1 MNRFCEVVAST
12 LRPHTPQSESPL
24 SGAALAP
31 WLLGVSPLSKSQ
43 RAIPLAAS
51 EETSERGGV
60 SPPALPKRAYA
71 QEPGGLRRPARK
83 HLTLCRVRANA
94 APLGRFPFLRRAFL
108 LMAALLLTAA
118 SADAAPPE
126 GVDREVDEAIVS
138 ALRFIAS
145 QQQPSGGWNVDSFGG
160 ETTSAASLAVMA
172 FLAAGH
178 MPDEGPYGTAITRGV
193 QYVLEH
199 QEPNGL
205 LAHRRGHGPMY
216 DHGISTLM
224 LAEVAGMV
232 PERQAEA
239 ARKGLERAT
248 RLILESQNVKKQSSQ
263 TGGWRY
269 QPASTDSDLS
279 VTGWQLLA
287 LRAAKDIGTDVPAAN
302 IDLAI
307 EYVKKCAARD
317 GRGFCYQPGG
327 GPTPVLT
334 GTGLLALTVC
344 GEDDC
349 AEVHGA
355 ADFLR
360 LRPLRYKDAWYFY
373 GVYYTTIGMYKRGG
387 DDWKQARPAL
397 FIELLANQLPDGSW
411 KAGNG
416 NELPFGRVYSTTMA
430 VLALSVE
437 YGYLPIYQR

>member
-1 MNRFCEVVAST
+1 MKSAQWWTFSRLFT
-12 LRPHTPQSESPL
+12 LHFSLFISHF
-24 SGAALAP
+24 S
-31 WLLGVSPLSKSQ
+31 
-43 RAIPLAAS
+43 
-51 EETSERGGV
+51 
-60 SPPALPKRAYA
+60 
-71 QEPGGLRRPARK
+71 
-83 HLTLCRVRANA
+83 LTLLPAH
-94 APLGRFPFLRRAFL
+94 
-108 LMAALLLTAA
+108 
-118 SADAAPPE
+118 AAPPGPAE
-126 GVDREVDEAIVS
+126 RDVDDAIVK
-138 ALRFIAS
+138 ALRFLAA
-145 QQQPSGGWNVDSFGG
+145 QQQPAGGWTVEGQGG
-160 ETTSAASLAVMA
+160 ETTAMTSLAVMS

-178 MPDEGPYGTAITRGV
+178 VPDEGPYGEAINKGV

-205 LAHRRGHGPMY
+205 LQHRRNQQQTHGLMY
-216 DHGISTLM
+216 EHGISSLM
-224 LAEVAGMV
+224 LAEVSGMV
-232 PERQAEA
+232 PERMADA
-239 ARKGLERAT
+239 TKKGLERAI
-248 RLILESQNVKKQSSQ
+248 RLILESQQVKKPGSQ
-263 TGGWRY
+263 AGGWRY
-269 QPASTDSDLS
+269 QPGSTDSDLS

-334 GTGLLALTVC
+334 GTGLLALLVC

-355 ADFLR
+355 ADYLR
-360 LRPLRYKDAWYFY
+360 VRPLRYNDAWFFY
-373 GVYYTTIGMYKRGG
+373 GVYYTTIAMYKRGG
-387 DDWKQARPAL
+387 EDWDRARPAL
-397 FIELLANQLPDGSW
+397 FRELLSNQQADGSW

-416 NELPFGRVYSTTMA
+416 NETGWGRIYSTSMA

>member
-1 MNRFCEVVAST
+1 MMQPLLGSTARSTARPSYGSSGRVLRWMFKLHCVMGLLVAS
-12 LRPHTPQSESPL
+12 S
-24 SGAALAP
+24 
-31 WLLGVSPLSKSQ
+31 
-43 RAIPLAAS
+43 
-51 EETSERGGV
+51 
-60 SPPALPKRAYA
+60 A
-71 QEPGGLRRPARK
+71 Q
-83 HLTLCRVRANA
+83 
-94 APLGRFPFLRRAFL
+94 
-108 LMAALLLTAA
+108 
-118 SADAAPPE
+118 AAPPE
-126 GVDREVDEAIVS
+126 GVDREVDDAIVS

-145 QQQPSGGWNVDSFGG
+145 QQQPAGGWNVDSFGG
-160 ETTSAASLAVMA
+160 EATSAASLSVMA

-178 MPDEGPYGTAITRGV
+178 MPDEGPYGVAITRGV
-193 QYVLEH
+193 QYVLDH
-199 QEPNGL
+199 QEANGL
-205 LAHRRGHGPMY
+205 LAHRRNHGPMY

-232 PERQAEA
+232 SERQATA

-248 RLILESQNVKKQSSQ
+248 RLILESQNVQKQASQ
-263 TGGWRY
+263 AGGWRY

-287 LRAAKDIGTDVPAAN
+287 LRAAKDIGMDVPAAN

-307 EYVKKCAARD
+307 TYVKKCAARD

-334 GTGLLALTVC
+334 GTGLLALAVC

-360 LRPLRYKDAWYFY
+360 VRPLRYNDPWFFY

-387 DDWKQARPAL
+387 DDWKRAKPAL
-397 FIELLANQLPDGSW
+397 FVELLANQQPDGSW

-416 NELPFGRVYSTTMA
+416 NEQPFGRIYSTTMA